1 MTQQLACIVPALNAA
16 PSLPG
21 VIAGLRKSVPEAF
34 IIGVDDGSSDNT
46 RAIMLES
53 CDHTIV
59 HDVNQGK
66 GIALKSAFKEVL
78 ARNFFATLTI
88 DSDGQHDPS
97 YARPIADALKDYDV
111 VVGVRDRAGTR
122 MPFHR
127 RVSNAISTRAI
138 SLCAG
143 CTLPDAQSGYRAIRA
158 EVLRKVN
165 PPGTRYEYETAF
177 LIQAARAG
185 FRMGAVPI
193 PTIYGAPSYFREFED
208 AMRIMKTIWQNR
220 PGTYRG

>member
-1 MTQQLACIVPALNAA
+1 MTGQLACIVPALNAA
-16 PSLPG
+16 ASLPG
-21 VIAGLRKSVPEAF
+21 VIAGLRTSVPEAF
-34 IIGVDDGSSDNT
+34 IIGVDDGSSDAT
-46 RAIMLES
+46 RAIMMEA

-66 GIALKSAFKEVL
+66 GMALKSAFREVL
-78 ARNFFATLTI
+78 ARQFSATLTI
-88 DSDGQHDPS
+88 DSDGQHDPAF
-97 YARPIADALKDYDV
+97 ARPIADALKDYDV
-111 VVGVRDRAGTR
+111 VVGCRDRAGTR
-122 MPFHR
+122 MPLHR
-127 RVSNAISTRAI
+127 RLSNAISTRAI

-143 CTLPDAQSGYRAIRA
+143 CPLPDAQSGYRGIRA
-158 EVLRKVN
+158 EVLRRVN

-208 AMRIMKTIWQNR
+208 ALRIMKTIWLNR
-220 PGTYRG
+220 PGMYRR